1 MPWVLLD
8 VALPALALLVLGTV
22 LLRLWRRVKAL
33 GSRVS
38 EASAAV
44 GDVTARLETAQ
55 SARAYPE
62 RTPNE
67 ERL

>member
-1 MPWVLLD
+1 VPWVLLD
-8 VALPALALLVLGTV
+8 VALPLLALVALGAV

-44 GDVTARLETAQ
+44 GDVTARLDAAQ
-55 SARAYPE
+55 APRAYAE
-62 RTPNE
+62 RTPSE